1 MANILITGGT
11 GLVGTYLS
19 KVLANDGHHISH
31 LSRRPKKNTQFKQYA
46 WDLSNKTIDPE
57 AFKQIDFIIHLA
69 GAGVADSRWTTE
81 RKKIILDSRV
91 NSTKLLYEKVKEHKV
106 NLKSF
111 ICASAIGVYGSHL
124 SDIFDEDDKSAN
136 DFLAKVVVAW
146 EESADLFKEI
156 TQVAKV
162 RIGVVLAKEGGAL
175 KEIAKPIRMMVGA
188 PLGSGSQWM
197 SWIHLEDLSGI
208 FKFVVDQN
216 LSGIYNAVAPNPATN
231 KELTKATAKALSIPL
246 LLPNVPEFVMKLM
259 LGEMSQIVLEGVK
272 VSSEKIALA
281 GYHFKFKNVDA
292 AVKDLLSN

>member
-1 MANILITGGT
+1 M
-11 GLVGTYLS
+11 
-19 KVLANDGHHISH
+19 
-31 LSRRPKKNTQFKQYA
+31 
-46 WDLSNKTIDPE
+46 
-57 AFKQIDFIIHLA
+57 
-69 GAGVADSRWTTE
+69 
-81 RKKIILDSRV
+81 

-111 ICASAIGVYGSHL
+111 ICASAIGIYGSHL

-231 KELTKATAKALSIPL
+231 KELTKATAKALSKPL

-272 VSSEKIALA
+272 VSSEKMELA